1 MKKTIASLMAAGAF
15 LMLTGCSSVQNAGSK
30 ELNGMPLTDSGTT
43 VAHVSGNA
51 AGFYFLW
58 FPLFT
63 GSTQTPGNI
72 SCFGEDSCNV
82 TAVTKMVTA
91 KSKSLGGAK
100 TVDMVSLSDSSMVPI
115 PIPYLFYWKTATV
128 SGNSIR

>member
-1 MKKTIASLMAAGAF
+1 MKKAIATLIAAGAF
-15 LMLTGCSSVQNAGSK
+15 MMLTGCSSVQSAGTK
-30 ELNGMPLTDSGTT
+30 DLNNLPLTDSGTT
-43 VAHVSGNA
+43 VAHVSGHA

-58 FPLFT
+58 FPLIT

-72 SCFGEDSCNV
+72 TFCGEDSCNV

-100 TVDMVSLSDSSMVPI
+100 TLDLVSSSESTRL
-115 PIPYLFYWKTATV
+115 LFPLPFLFAWKSATV